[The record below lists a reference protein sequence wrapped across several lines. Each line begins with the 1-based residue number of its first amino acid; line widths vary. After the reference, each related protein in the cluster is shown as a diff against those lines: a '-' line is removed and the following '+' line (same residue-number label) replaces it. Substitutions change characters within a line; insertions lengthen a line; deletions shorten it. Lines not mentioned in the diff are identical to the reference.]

1 MNSPLDSILPEITS
15 LVRSL
20 KPSPSW
26 WIVRDGDPVDDDT
39 FPTEAEAEERLEDHR
54 GFCEAAPVHVQLTIG
69 ATILPDGSVSWGYQ
83 TGDNSFTGG
92 AYGHATWGV
101 AWISHESDPEEIAGE
116 ILDEI
121 ADQISY

>member
-26 WIVRDGDPVDDDT
+26 WIVRDGEPVDDDT
-39 FPTEAEAEERLEDHR
+39 FPTEAEARERLEDHR
-54 GFCEAAPVHVQLTIG
+54 GPCEVSPVSVQLTVG
-69 ATILPDGSVSWGYQ
+69 ATVDEDGASWGYQ

-92 AYGHATWGV
+92 AYGHTRWGIAYV
-101 AWISHESDPEEIAGE
+101 THESDPETVAAEILGE
-116 ILDEI
+116 IDS
-121 ADQISY
+121 QIHN